1 MAQESSELDYT
12 HGAQGTKPSNP
23 LDFQTGEAIPPEH
36 FDWFWYTTI
45 QKINALVTDIDN
57 ILNGGVTVTKADT
70 VDGWDKQD
78 IKDWV
83 NSSADV
89 PNADL
94 ADQAQSVEVR
104 NNDPS
109 DIEGRVWIRSDL

>member
-12 HGAQGTKPSNP
+12 HGAQGTKPSAP
-23 LDFQTGEAIPPEH
+23 LDFQTGDPIPPEN
-36 FDWFWYTTI
+36 FDWYWYNVP
-45 QKINALVTDIDN
+45 QRINALVTDIDN
-57 ILNGGVTVTKADT
+57 ILNGGVTVTEADR
-70 VDGWDKQD
+70 VDGWDKAD
-78 IKDWV
+78 IQNWV
-83 NSSADV
+83 NNNADV

-109 DIEGRVWIRSDL
+109 DIEGRIWIRSDL